1 MRKKSILAAT
11 FLGGAALLVSFR
23 PADNER
29 YFEIAKNLDI
39 FATLFKEVNTYY
51 VDEVPPAKLVK
62 TGIDAMLRSLDPYTN
77 YIAEDDIEDFRTM
90 TTGQYGGIGAVVSKR
105 NGKTV
110 VQAAYEGY
118 PAQKAGLL
126 PGDEI
131 LNINGVVVDKKS
143 NADVSKLLKGQANS
157 VVKLLVT
164 RYGQEAPVEINIT
177 RDKIQVDNVPYYGML
192 TPEIGYFQ
200 LSGFTV
206 DAGKEVRLAV
216 SKLKEQGAKKLIFD
230 IRDNPGGLL
239 NEAVNISNLF
249 VDKGRDI
256 VSTKGKVADWN
267 KTYKALDMPLDTQ
280 IPMVV
285 ITSNRSASASEI
297 VSGVLQDYD
306 RAVLVGER
314 TFGKG
319 LVQATRPL
327 SYNSQLKVTT
337 AKYYIPSGR
346 CIQEIDYTHRADD
359 GTLGKVPDSLRT
371 AFKTQAGR
379 AVYDGGG
386 VAPDVAVQERE
397 IADIT
402 RVLLQKSYLFDYAT
416 RYRAQH
422 PSIASARQ
430 FKLTDT
436 DYQQFVDYLKGKD
449 INYETET
456 EKALT
461 SLTKKLKAEK
471 HYDDVKT
478 ELEATRRKVTTNK
491 ANDLTRFKPE
501 IRELLEQEIVSR
513 YYFQKGSIEA
523 TFDDDPNILTA
534 LAVLGDQSR
543 YTALLR
549 TGTEE
554 AKTRPEAKRNGN
566 GSGSGGR

>member
-1 MRKKSILAAT
+1 MRKKSIVAGLL
-11 FLGGAALLVSFR
+11 LGGATLVSVAAAS
-23 PADNER
+23 ADNER

-62 TGIDAMLRSLDPYTN
+62 TGIDAMLKSLDPYTN
-77 YIAEDDIEDFRTM
+77 YIPEDDIEDFRTL
-90 TTGQYGGIGAVVSKR
+90 TTGQYGGIGAVVIKR
-105 NGKTV
+105 GGKTV

-131 LNINGVVVDKKS
+131 ITINGVNVEKKNS
-143 NADVSKLLKGQANS
+143 PDISKLLKGQANS
-157 VVKLLVT
+157 LVKLMVT
-164 RYGQEAPVEINIT
+164 RYGQDAPVEINIT

-192 TPEIGYFQ
+192 TNDIGYFQ
-200 LSGFTV
+200 LAGFTV
-206 DAGKEVRLAV
+206 DAGKEVRMALT
-216 SKLKEQGAKKLIFD
+216 KLKEQGAKKIVFD

-239 NEAVNISNLF
+239 NESVNISNLF
-249 VDKGRDI
+249 VDKGLDI
-256 VSTKGKVADWN
+256 VSTKGKVTEWN
-267 KTYKALDMPLDTQ
+267 KTYKALDVPFDTQ
-280 IPMVV
+280 IPVAI

-306 RAVLVGER
+306 RAVVIGER

-346 CIQEIDYTHRADD
+346 CIQEIDYAHRADD

-379 AVYDGGG
+379 TVYDGGG
-386 VAPDVAVQERE
+386 VAPDVEVQDRE

-416 RYRAQH
+416 RYRAEH
-422 PSIASARQ
+422 PTIASARQ
-430 FKLTDT
+430 FNLADA
-436 DYQQFVDYLKGKD
+436 DYQKFVDFLKGKD
-449 INYETET
+449 ISYSTDA
-456 EKALT
+456 EKSLAD
-461 SLTKKLKAEK
+461 LTKKVKEEK

-478 ELEATRRKVTTNK
+478 ELEAMRRKVSTNK
-491 ANDLTRFKPE
+491 SNDLTRFKPE
-501 IRELLEQEIVSR
+501 IKDLLEQEIVSR
-513 YYFQKGSIEA
+513 YYFQKGQIEA
-523 TFDDDPNILTA
+523 TFDDDPNILMA
-534 LAVLGDQSR
+534 MSVLNDPNR
-543 YTALLR
+543 YAALLR
-549 TGTEE
+549 PSGRAASSTKGAATG
-554 AKTRPEAKRNGN
+554 K
-566 GSGSGGR
+566 